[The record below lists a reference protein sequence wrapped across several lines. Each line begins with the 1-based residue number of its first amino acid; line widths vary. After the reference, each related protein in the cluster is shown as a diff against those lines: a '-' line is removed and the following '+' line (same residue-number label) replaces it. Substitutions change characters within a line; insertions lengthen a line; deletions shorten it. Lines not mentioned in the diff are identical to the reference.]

1 MSNTL
6 KQRKYY
12 AITTK
17 SGKRIPAQRTV
28 PDEVIKRPLH
38 FFYLNPKGGVSHI
51 TSQGVVPI
59 SKHSSICLVEK
70 HVYQVLSGVDMY
82 RVMSYTCHAS
92 GVEALL
98 THLNKQFPPFPEF
111 SVACPS
117 KISVEVI
124 SQ

>member
-1 MSNTL
+1 MSNTV
-6 KQRKYY
+6 KHRKYY

-28 PDEVIKRPLH
+28 PDEVIKHPLH
-38 FFYLNPKGGVSHI
+38 FFCLSPKGGVSHI
-51 TSQGVVPI
+51 ASQGVAPI
-59 SKHSSICLVEK
+59 SKHSANCLIEK
-70 HVYQVLSGVDMY
+70 HVYQALIGIDLC
-82 RVMSYTCHAS
+82 RVVAITCHAS

-98 THLNKQFPPFPEF
+98 IHLNKQFPPFPEF
-111 SVACPS
+111 SVDPS